1 MDRRLSEGCFVA
13 AVPNNDD
20 IDNLYGHL
28 RLIDILVVVSFLLLP
43 FSYESG
49 VFRSAIPLNSFKI
62 DQVSVLF

>member
-1 MDRRLSEGCFVA
+1 MA

-49 VFRSAIPLNSFKI
+49 VFRSAIHLNSF
-62 DQVSVLF
+62 